1 MVLPELDAEVHFWL
15 FLVLETVLQIAS
27 YGWKAVGVAE
37 ERRILPIS
45 GGMWLPHRVFIAFS
59 WYLIESSPQ
68 TLLQVQG
75 GFTSFRGI

>member
-1 MVLPELDAEVHFWL
+1 MYETLTTGQIWGSKKEHSMVLPELDAEVHFWL

-59 WYLIESSPQ
+59 WYLI
-68 TLLQVQG
+68 L
-75 GFTSFRGI
+75 